1 MGGRRPYPSWLIA
14 LVNAAGATL
23 RHAGLP
29 LVPLNELL
37 LLDKAMQD
45 TGLRDFG
52 EDSFREPLRMLLQ
65 AYDTE
70 AELTLVGRLAVRHDT
85 LRLLTNRLRLVADR
99 QRYPAIA
106 QQAIRQPWFIVGLP
120 RSGST
125 LLHNLLAQDPDNRV
139 PLCWEVMFPSPPPAR
154 ASLARDPRMA
164 AAQQLLNRF
173 DRLAPHF
180 KRIHPMR
187 AGWPIECVAIMSHTF
202 VSHQFLSTYTVP
214 SYQKWLAAQDW
225 RPIYAFHRQFL
236 QHLQWRCPA
245 VRWVLKAPS
254 HLFALEALLAIYPD
268 ARIIQTHR
276 HPLPVVASQAS
287 MDAVL
292 RRAFSH
298 RIDLQALGPEAVR
311 EWADGVERAIKVRYG
326 NPSRFSDVY
335 YTDLVREPMATV
347 RQIYAAAGLR
357 LTDEVEARMRGF
369 LAAYPKDQYGVHRYS
384 AAQFGLTPEAVV
396 TAFRAYLA
404 QFQPEPEVT
413 CMPEAISSGS
423 RLVGPSRSFGYGG
436 FSKA

>member
-1 MGGRRPYPSWLIA
+1 MWGRRPYPSWLIA
-14 LVNAAGATL
+14 LVNAAGAAL
-23 RHAGLP
+23 RGAGLP
-29 LVPLNELL
+29 LVPLNEQT
-37 LLDKAMQD
+37 LLDTAMQE

-52 EDSFREPLRMLLQ
+52 EDSYREPLRVLLR

-70 AELTLVGRLAVRHDT
+70 AELTIVGRLAVRYDT
-85 LRLLTNRLRLVADR
+85 LRLLTNRLRLMRDR
-99 QRYPAIA
+99 QRHPAIA
-106 QQAIRQPWFIVGLP
+106 EQAIRQPWSIVGLP

-125 LLHNLLAQDPDNRV
+125 LLHNLPAQDPDNRV

-154 ASLARDPRMA
+154 TSPARDPRMA
-164 AAQQLLNRF
+164 AVQQLLDRF

-187 AGWPIECVAIMSHTF
+187 ADWPIECVAIMSHTF
-202 VSHQFLSTYTVP
+202 VSHQFLSMHTVP

-276 HPLPVVASQAS
+276 DPLPVVASQAS

-292 RRAFSH
+292 RKAFSH
-298 RIDLQALGPEAVR
+298 RIDLRGLGPEALR
-311 EWADGVERAIKVRYG
+311 EWADGVERAMKVHYG
-326 NPSRFSDVY
+326 DPSRFCDVY

-357 LTDEVEARMRGF
+357 LTDEVEARMRGYM
-369 LAAYPKDQYGVHRYS
+369 AAYPKDRHGVHRYS
-384 AAQFGLTPEAVV
+384 PAQFGLTPEAVA
-396 TAFRAYLA
+396 TAFQDYLS
-404 QFQPEPEVT
+404 QFRPEPEVT
-413 CMPEAISSGS
+413 DLSEAVSSSS
-423 RLVGPSRSFGYGG
+423 RLVGPSRSFGYKEL
-436 FSKA
+436 SRA